1 MKKTLSLI
9 LALMLMLSFCT
20 AAFAAEAPSA
30 ESQINTLFSSFAS
43 MKQPGPDIWS
53 YAVTDLDHNGR
64 LELLAACMKGADRR
78 TSLLAWEV
86 TPDGTAVAQIPT
98 SGAYPDVIKGSADT
112 YHNLADGTWAYQF
125 DDVAPH
131 AAADLAEN
139 KCTVQLKDGK
149 LSFSAFAN
157 KLISAQAG
165 QSPIS
170 YFNGAGQA
178 ITPED
183 YNAAAAN
190 AFASSAKSS
199 TCFDWFLVTDAGSA
213 SRFSDSYAIFSG
225 SVMPAWPE
233 DAAAKAAA
241 PAVAPTVTNPNAALL
256 ITKSPTSESQ
266 KPGATALFIA
276 NASSWF
282 TVSWTFVAPN
292 GGEYSSSSFAAQFP
306 QASLSGDTGSYL
318 SVRNVTPEM
327 NGWGVYAT
335 FYGQNAQTSRTGT
348 AYLFVSDRP
357 AGTSV
362 TTNRTAPGTVTAVD
376 ANKVTISL
384 AEGGSVQVP
393 LDTCSALCGGMT
405 PGCSCTVWYNG
416 KAVASGNVWH
426 VDIYGSPV
434 PVEVQPVQTPQPTQT
449 HMHYEYYC
457 PNCSRSVPANAEVCP
472 YCGYRFTTTYT
483 RYYCPSCMNQVSA
496 DADVCPYCGYI
507 FATGLYN
514 QDGTAFHQYGVQ
526 ITEDP
531 EHYYC
536 PSCSHEVSAD
546 IDICPYCGYI
556 FATGLYNQDGTA
568 FHTYGTEITDGS
580 EYESTG
586 GVPDDAM
593 GCPNCHGTI
602 SIYTT
607 VCPWCGYNLN
617 GGYTGYG
624 DIPDYDDY
632 FDYDYDD
639 FLDYTDYVNPI
650 DPYSGTVDDWAGWSD
665 DWGDWDYEGIGS
677 W

>member
-1 MKKTLSLI
+1 
-9 LALMLMLSFCT
+9 
-20 AAFAAEAPSA
+20 
-30 ESQINTLFSSFAS
+30 
-43 MKQPGPDIWS
+43 
-53 YAVTDLDHNGR
+53 
-64 LELLAACMKGADRR
+64 
-78 TSLLAWEV
+78 
-86 TPDGTAVAQIPT
+86 
-98 SGAYPDVIKGSADT
+98 
-112 YHNLADGTWAYQF
+112 
-125 DDVAPH
+125 
-131 AAADLAEN
+131 
-139 KCTVQLKDGK
+139 
-149 LSFSAFAN
+149 
-157 KLISAQAG
+157 
-165 QSPIS
+165 
-170 YFNGAGQA
+170 
-178 ITPED
+178 
-183 YNAAAAN
+183 
-190 AFASSAKSS
+190 
-199 TCFDWFLVTDAGSA
+199 
-213 SRFSDSYAIFSG
+213 
-225 SVMPAWPE
+225 
-233 DAAAKAAA
+233 
-241 PAVAPTVTNPNAALL
+241 
-256 ITKSPTSESQ
+256 
-266 KPGATALFIA
+266 
-276 NASSWF
+276 
-282 TVSWTFVAPN
+282 
-292 GGEYSSSSFAAQFP
+292 
-306 QASLSGDTGSYL
+306 
-318 SVRNVTPEM
+318 
-327 NGWGVYAT
+327 
-335 FYGQNAQTSRTGT
+335 
-348 AYLFVSDRP
+348 
-357 AGTSV
+357 
-362 TTNRTAPGTVTAVD
+362 
-376 ANKVTISL
+376 
-384 AEGGSVQVP
+384 
-393 LDTCSALCGGMT
+393 
-405 PGCSCTVWYNG
+405 
-416 KAVASGNVWH
+416 
-426 VDIYGSPV
+426 
-434 PVEVQPVQTPQPTQT
+434 
-449 HMHYEYYC
+449 
-457 PNCSRSVPANAEVCP
+457 
-472 YCGYRFTTTYT
+472 
-483 RYYCPSCMNQVSA
+483 MNQVSA

>member
-306 QASLSGDTGSYL
+306 QASLTGDTGSYL

-434 PVEVQPVQTPQPTQT
+434 PVEVQPVQTPQQT
-449 HMHYEYYC
+449 HVHYEYYC

-472 YCGYRFTTTYT
+472 YCGYRFTTYYT
-483 RYYCPSCMNQVSA
+483 RYYCPSCSNEVSG

>member
-306 QASLSGDTGSYL
+306 QASLTGDTGSYL
-318 SVRNVTPEM
+318 SVKNVTPEM

-434 PVEVQPVQTPQPTQT
+434 PVEVQPVQTPQQT
-449 HMHYEYYC
+449 HVHYEYYC

-472 YCGYRFTTTYT
+472 YCGYRFTTYYT
-483 RYYCPSCMNQVSA
+483 RYYCPSCSNEVSG

-617 GGYTGYG
+617 GGYSGYG

>member
-306 QASLSGDTGSYL
+306 QASLTGDTGSYL

-434 PVEVQPVQTPQPTQT
+434 PVETQPVQTPQQT
-449 HMHYEYYC
+449 HVHYEYYC

-472 YCGYRFTTTYT
+472 YCGYRFTTYYT
-483 RYYCPSCMNQVSA
+483 RYYCPSCSNEVSG

-514 QDGTAFHQYGVQ
+514 QDGTAFHTYGVQ

-556 FATGLYNQDGTA
+556 FSTGLYNQDGTA

-624 DIPDYDDY
+624 DIPDYYDY

-639 FLDYTDYVNPI
+639 LLNYPDNPI

-665 DWGDWDYEGIGS
+665 YWGDWDYEGIGS

>member
-213 SRFSDSYAIFSG
+213 TRFSDSYAIFSG

-434 PVEVQPVQTPQPTQT
+434 PVETQPVQTPQQT
-449 HMHYEYYC
+449 HVHYEYYC
-457 PNCSRSVPANAEVCP
+457 PNCSRSVPANAE
-472 YCGYRFTTTYT
+472 G
-483 RYYCPSCMNQVSA
+483 
-496 DADVCPYCGYI
+496 
-507 FATGLYN
+507 
-514 QDGTAFHQYGVQ
+514 
-526 ITEDP
+526 
-531 EHYYC
+531 
-536 PSCSHEVSAD
+536 
-546 IDICPYCGYI
+546 CPYCGYI

>member
-213 SRFSDSYAIFSG
+213 TRFSDSYAIFSG

-434 PVEVQPVQTPQPTQT
+434 PVEVQPVQTPQQTQT
-449 HMHYEYYC
+449 HVHYEYYC
-457 PNCSRSVPANAEVCP
+457 PNCSRSVPAP
-472 YCGYRFTTTYT
+472 LT
-483 RYYCPSCMNQVSA
+483 P
-496 DADVCPYCGYI
+496 
-507 FATGLYN
+507 ATI
-514 QDGTAFHQYGVQ
+514 A
-526 ITEDP
+526 P
-531 EHYYC
+531 
-536 PSCSHEVSAD
+536 A
-546 IDICPYCGYI
+546 
-556 FATGLYNQDGTA
+556 A
-568 FHTYGTEITDGS
+568 
-580 EYESTG
+580 
-586 GVPDDAM
+586 
-593 GCPNCHGTI
+593 
-602 SIYTT
+602 
-607 VCPWCGYNLN
+607 
-617 GGYTGYG
+617 
-624 DIPDYDDY
+624 
-632 FDYDYDD
+632 
-639 FLDYTDYVNPI
+639 
-650 DPYSGTVDDWAGWSD
+650 
-665 DWGDWDYEGIGS
+665 
-677 W
+677 

>member
-30 ESQINTLFSSFAS
+30 ESQINTLFSNFAS

-86 TPDGTAVAQIPT
+86 SQDGTTVAQIPT
-98 SGAYPDVIKGSADT
+98 AGSYPDVIKGSADT
-112 YHNLADGTWAYQF
+112 YHNLSDGTWAYQF

-131 AAADLAEN
+131 AATDLAEN
-139 KCTVQLKDGK
+139 KCALQLKDGK
-149 LSFSAFAN
+149 LSFTAFAN

-213 SRFSDSYAIFSG
+213 SRFSDSYAIFNG
-225 SVMPAWPE
+225 TVMPAWPE

-292 GGEYSSSSFAAQFP
+292 GGEYSASSFAAQFP
-306 QASLSGDTGSYL
+306 QASLTGDTGSYL
-318 SVRNVTPEM
+318 SVKNVTPEM

-362 TTNRTAPGTVTAVD
+362 TTNRTTPGTVTALD

-393 LDTCSALCGGMT
+393 ADTCSALCGGMT

-426 VDIYGSPV
+426 VDVYGSPV
-434 PVEVQPVQTPQPTQT
+434 PVTTQPVQTQTPQTTQT
-449 HMHYEYYC
+449 HIHYEYYC

-472 YCGYRFTTTYT
+472 YCGYRFTTYYT
-483 RYYCPSCMNQVSA
+483 RYYCPSCSNEVSA

-514 QDGTAFHQYGVQ
+514 QDGTAFHTYGVP
-526 ITEDP
+526 ITEDTS
-531 EHYYC
+531 HYYC

-556 FATGLYNQDGTA
+556 FSTGLYYQDGTG
-568 FHTYGTEITDGS
+568 FQTYGTQITDGS

-607 VCPWCGYNLN
+607 VCPWCGYNLY
-617 GGYTGYG
+617 GGYSGSG

-639 FLDYTDYVNPI
+639 FYDYLEG
-650 DPYSGTVDDWAGWSD
+650 YSGGGSWDDWSD
-665 DWGDWDYEGIGS
+665 DWGDWSDWDYEGAGS